1 MSNLKIKYIMIDNA
15 LHKIEEHTYHG
26 AAGST
31 HTGSNI
37 NKVPF
42 DQVEGIKN
50 MLTKEGRDIEV
61 KVTDNE
67 I

>member
-1 MSNLKIKYIMIDNA
+1 MIGDE
-15 LHKIEEHTYHG
+15 LHKIEERTYHG

-37 NKVPF
+37 SKVPY

-50 MLTKEGRDIEV
+50 MLVKEGNR
-61 KVTDNE
+61 
-67 I
+67 

>member
-1 MSNLKIKYIMIDNA
+1 MSNLKIKYIMIGDE
-15 LHKIEEHTYHG
+15 LHKIEERTYHG

-37 NKVPF
+37 SKVPY

-50 MLTKEGRDIEV
+50 MLVKEGNR
-61 KVTDNE
+61 
-67 I
+67 